1 MTGYYK
7 AKCPHCGQIDIVY
20 NEQKTHKCS
29 SCGNRNKM
37 NINDPSI
44 NMGEADN
51 PFSADFL
58 RVICPYCG
66 HIDIVPIGEKR
77 HTCSACSS
85 LYEVINNDG
94 PKNTIQEKSTSL
106 SDTHNTHRPRKIRFW
121 NILIASVII
130 LGLISLC
137 DKLSNDTDPRPTNR
151 DVSVMIGVKSYL
163 RENLYDPKSYQEIE
177 WSPSGINDAGQYYIR
192 HKYRAKNA
200 FGGYIIE
207 EKIFYLDKSFNVI
220 QSHNY

>member
-1 MTGYYK
+1 
-7 AKCPHCGQIDIVY
+7 
-20 NEQKTHKCS
+20 
-29 SCGNRNKM
+29 M

-94 PKNTIQEKSTSL
+94 PKNTIQEKLTSL

-177 WSPSGINDAGQYYIR
+177 WSPSGINNAGQYYIR